1 MMNPDETAP
10 APPARR
16 IRKSTLLLLTFFLG
30 ALGGHK
36 IYLRRYAQAAL
47 YPAFLLFA
55 FVPALI
61 ALVEFLVYL
70 FSSEDTLNKRY
81 AQVFTASPSKRA
93 IASGVL
99 ILALMAGFLYW
110 LIVPVYQDKL
120 DRGRVLQALAIARPW
135 QALIEGYYY
144 NRSSFPPDTASMG
157 PDLPSDKDENGYSTL
172 THGAGGKFTVTL
184 SAKAGGLA
192 GNTVVFI
199 PALDPIR
206 GIVKWDCTG
215 GTLPLRIRP
224 SQCRPQ

>member
-1 MMNPDETAP
+1 MNPDDTAP
-10 APPARR
+10 AAPPARR
-16 IRKSTLLLLTFFLG
+16 VSKPALLLLTFFLG

-36 IYLRRYAQAAL
+36 IYLRRYTQAAL

-55 FVPALI
+55 FVPALV
-61 ALVEFLVYL
+61 ALIEFLVYL

-81 AQVFTASPSKRA
+81 AQVFSAPPSKPA

-99 ILALMAGFLYW
+99 ILALMAGFLYR
-110 LIVPVYQDKL
+110 LIVPAYQDKL
-120 DRGRVLQALAIARPW
+120 DRSRVLQALAIAKPW
-135 QALIEGYYY
+135 QAMIEGYYN

-157 PDLPSDKDENGYSTL
+157 PDLPPDKDESGYGTL

-184 SAKAGGLA
+184 SAKAAGLV

-199 PALDPIR
+199 PALDTRR